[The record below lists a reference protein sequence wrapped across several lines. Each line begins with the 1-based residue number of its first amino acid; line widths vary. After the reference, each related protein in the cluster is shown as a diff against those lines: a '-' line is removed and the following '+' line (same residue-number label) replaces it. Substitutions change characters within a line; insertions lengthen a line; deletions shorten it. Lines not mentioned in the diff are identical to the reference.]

1 MRTTPPLLSIRS
13 VETIAVLRTY
23 SERVST
29 CRSST
34 TSVKPLSSFPASNRK
49 KTGTPSERGKH
60 HHTMREEGS
69 SSAAVRPLPMT
80 ARSSPWSAIDGYSPI
95 GKNSQGVTDLRRI
108 FEYSRQPRKVTIDTE
123 TLATNFGQ
131 NLEYRLIGHV
141 ISDKH
146 RHSSGEGRV
155 LHQPANTL
163 AFIDAWT
170 LDLEHRLA
178 EQQFGRLPRKR
189 RPDGRNMPAQ
199 AFGQFG
205 RFPVV
210 QRQGITL
217 VLYNNAGAGTRAF
230 CKAPAQLLRQ
240 WLGPEKD
247 LVVAQ
252 AHLSAMAPD
261 SRQAQGCKEAIQI
274 ANWTTAHQ
282 SKRPV
287 C

>member
-1 MRTTPPLLSIRS
+1 
-13 VETIAVLRTY
+13 
-23 SERVST
+23 
-29 CRSST
+29 
-34 TSVKPLSSFPASNRK
+34 
-49 KTGTPSERGKH
+49 
-60 HHTMREEGS
+60 
-69 SSAAVRPLPMT
+69 
-80 ARSSPWSAIDGYSPI
+80 
-95 GKNSQGVTDLRRI
+95 
-108 FEYSRQPRKVTIDTE
+108 
-123 TLATNFGQ
+123 
-131 NLEYRLIGHV
+131 
-141 ISDKH
+141 
-146 RHSSGEGRV
+146 
-155 LHQPANTL
+155 
-163 AFIDAWT
+163 FIDAWT

-230 CKAPAQLLRQ
+230 YKAPAQLLRQ

-287 C
+287 REIEQPLERFEKSAGKLHFDRRRTNIHDGSVDVEQKSNSLQIKLGENVHDRGVGNRVHYDNSAGARRFARLLSGRAPQHLRRLRSRPGIRARRLSLPCERSHASHPRQDSPSVLRQLAPRL